1 MALRLWTGPN
11 RDVDI
16 TRLHLRGQNVAIING
31 AARAQPDD
39 LASLLAD
46 FRGTF
51 GTDIAV
57 VYVSKDGW
65 QVFDGVKPPSVLS
78 DVPTTDEVHADAAA
92 LKAALNTAPDA
103 TNAPRR
109 GKGG

>member
-1 MALRLWTGPN
+1 MALRLWTGPS

-39 LASLLAD
+39 LAALLAD

-65 QVFDGVKPPSVLS
+65 QVFDGVKPH
-78 DVPTTDEVHADAAA
+78 DAKAADAPAA
-92 LKAALNTAPDA
+92 ADTPAAETPNT
-103 TNAPRR
+103 PRR
-109 GKGG
+109 GRGG